1 VTASASTIRKT
12 LRCTAEGAITRR
24 KYKGKEAQGVSEW
37 EKQNPAIV
45 KKLTG

>member
-1 VTASASTIRKT
+1 MPDEQLFPLEDLVIN
-12 LRCTAEGAITRR
+12 

-37 EKQNPAIV
+37 EKQNPAVV